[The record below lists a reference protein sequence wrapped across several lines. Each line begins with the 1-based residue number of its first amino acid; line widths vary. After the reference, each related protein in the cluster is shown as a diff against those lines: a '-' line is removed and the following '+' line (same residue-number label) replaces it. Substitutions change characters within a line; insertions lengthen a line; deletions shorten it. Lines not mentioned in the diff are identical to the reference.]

1 MTDPEASTATLAV
14 AEIAALSDEQLAQFM
29 QKHRRHN
36 GDFDLPVDGWD
47 KLSLHDR
54 NQLAER
60 LK

>member
-1 MTDPEASTATLAV
+1 MPDLETTKATLSV
-14 AEIAALSDEQLAQFM
+14 TDVAALNDAELAQFM
-29 QKHRRHN
+29 QKHRSHN

-47 KLSLHDR
+47 KLSMLGR